1 MIYVPDY
8 WPFFKTSELRRFDY
22 TDPTGSMPP
31 ITSVFAYDKGSD
43 SMLYIDYN
51 AHLTWKDTWYYQ
63 NRPGFGVAEW
73 RDDYP
78 GKKVVMNPPIGWGE
92 YVEIGGSYVNK
103 PKMSP
108 FQSWPPA
115 MASGVQIVAYEELLP
130 EWQYSIR
137 SDPEYDVYDFARYKD
152 VLVMTYLQS
161 WSGKPGG
168 GARYWMAKGV
178 GPVSVQWLAQDPTDP
193 YGKPLIQTARM
204 DAVVAS
210 VGALVS

>member
-8 WPFFKTSELRRFDY
+8 WPFFNTSELRRFDY
-22 TDPTGSMPP
+22 VDPTGSMPP
-31 ITSVFAYDKGSD
+31 ITSVFAYDKGTD
-43 SMLYIDYN
+43 SMIYIDYD

-115 MASGVQIVAYEELLP
+115 MASGIQIVAYEQLLLDYGYWLP
-130 EWQYSIR
+130 DDGSLVAKGR
-137 SDPEYDVYDFARYKD
+137 NYKD
-152 VLVMTYLQS
+152 VLVFTYLQS

-204 DAVVAS
+204 NATVTS
-210 VGALVS
+210 VGGLTS